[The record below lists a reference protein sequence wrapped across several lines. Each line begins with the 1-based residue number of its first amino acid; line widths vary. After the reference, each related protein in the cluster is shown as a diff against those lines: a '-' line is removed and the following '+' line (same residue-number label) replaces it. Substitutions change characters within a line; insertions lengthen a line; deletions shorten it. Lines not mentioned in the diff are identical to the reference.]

1 MHDNGDAPAQASRG
15 FDSLAARARVRREEL
30 SARRTIQLLVPG
42 YQDMLEMEYRALT
55 YREVKHITNRTERIR
70 DEAAQ
75 DLAAY
80 ADQLLLA
87 STQAWEVAPDGT
99 RTELSSAGWTMELM
113 VALGVEPGMTM
124 RQSLMAVLTDVLL
137 IQHYAEY
144 SQWLQGA
151 EYDIDNEA
159 AQDFPKT
166 TA

>member
-99 RTELSSAGWTMELM
+99 RTELSSA
-113 VALGVEPGMTM
+113 LGVEPGMTM